1 MFPNETMWI
10 PYIYIATVSC
20 HIMLVGLLIK
30 NKSFQFKTLP
40 TSHWNVSFL
49 RFDTEINQIASFPK
63 DTVVFIYMYYGL
75 FQKISK
81 RGFMTWN
88 FKVYSRAYGNSRDQE
103 QNFHLIKKKSW
114 NFHGSRFLV
123 LEFQGWSFVFS
134 RISNGKV
141 TNLKITWIFFEK
153 SMSQLLDWIF
163 SWTAEY

>member
-1 MFPNETMWI
+1 MQKSILYSVKGMFPNETMWI

-103 QNFHLIKKKSW
+103 QNFHLIKKNRGISMGLGFWSW
-114 NFHGSRFLV
+114 NSRGEASFFP
-123 LEFQGWSFVFS
+123 EFPM
-134 RISNGKV
+134 GKWQ
-141 TNLKITWIFFEK
+141 T
-153 SMSQLLDWIF
+153 
-163 SWTAEY
+163 